1 MPPRVYLPEEVSM
14 PRRALSRVP
23 LPLAVVAA
31 SALSLVVPYTVA
43 AATDP
48 APADLQAE
56 AAADP
61 GTPTLAR
68 CTDAAYEAFTRPN
81 PGGGQTL
88 FLVGTC
94 SYPFA
99 EVVLTLEG
107 DPEHE
112 GAYRLLQ
119 TLPKVTF
126 DIDTFYIASFSTGL
140 GLQDPP
146 SEVEIYDASGSQTVP
161 VEARP

>member
-1 MPPRVYLPEEVSM
+1 M
-14 PRRALSRVP
+14 PRRALSRVL
-23 LPLAVVAA
+23 LPVLVAA
-31 SALSLVVPYTVA
+31 VSAVGLVELHIVA
-43 AATDP
+43 AAADP
-48 APADLQAE
+48 QPE

-146 SEVEIYDASGSQTVP
+146 SEVEVYDASGSQTVP

>member
-1 MPPRVYLPEEVSM
+1 MPLPADLAEEDSM
-14 PRRALSRVP
+14 SCRALCRAL
-23 LPLAVVAA
+23 LPLVVAA
-31 SALSLVVPYTVA
+31 VSLAGLVEVHTVA
-43 AATDP
+43 SAADP
-48 APADLQAE
+48 APVSPQAE

-61 GTPTLAR
+61 VTPTLAR
-68 CTDAAYEAFTRPN
+68 CTDAEYEAFTRPN
-81 PGGGQTL
+81 PGGGSTL
-88 FLVGTC
+88 FLVATC

-119 TLPKVTF
+119 TLPEVTF

-146 SEVEIYDASGSQTVP
+146 SEVEVYDGTGSQTVP

>member
-1 MPPRVYLPEEVSM
+1 MS
-14 PRRALSRVP
+14 RRALFRVLFP
-23 LPLAVVAA
+23 LLVAAA
-31 SALSLVVPYTVA
+31 SALGLVELHVVA
-43 AATDP
+43 AAADP
-48 APADLQAE
+48 APADPQAE

-61 GTPTLAR
+61 VTPTLAR
-68 CTDAAYEAFTRPN
+68 CTDAEYEAFTRPN
-81 PGGGQTL
+81 PGGGRTL
-88 FLVGTC
+88 FLVATC

-107 DPEHE
+107 DSEHE

-119 TLPKVTF
+119 TLPEITF

-140 GLQDPP
+140 GLQNPP
-146 SEVEIYDASGSQTVP
+146 SEVEIYDGTGSQMVP

>member
-1 MPPRVYLPEEVSM
+1 MPPPLYLVEEDSM
-14 PRRALSRVP
+14 SCRAFCRAL
-23 LPLAVVAA
+23 LPLVVAA
-31 SALSLVVPYTVA
+31 VCAAGLVEIHTVA
-43 AATDP
+43 AVADP
-48 APADLQAE
+48 APVSPQAE

-61 GTPTLAR
+61 DAPTLAR
-68 CTDAAYEAFTRPN
+68 CTDAEYEGFTRPN
-81 PGGGQTL
+81 PGGGRTL
-88 FLVGTC
+88 FLIATC

-107 DPEHE
+107 DPEHQ

-119 TLPKVTF
+119 TLPEVTF

-146 SEVEIYDASGSQTVP
+146 SEVEVYDAAGPRKVP

>member
-1 MPPRVYLPEEVSM
+1 MSCRAFC
-14 PRRALSRVP
+14 RAL
-23 LPLAVVAA
+23 LCLVVAA
-31 SALSLVVPYTVA
+31 VSVAGVVGVPTVA
-43 AATDP
+43 AAADP
-48 APADLQAE
+48 ASDGAQAE

-61 GTPTLAR
+61 VTPTLAR
-68 CTDAAYEAFTRPN
+68 CTDAEYEAFTRPN